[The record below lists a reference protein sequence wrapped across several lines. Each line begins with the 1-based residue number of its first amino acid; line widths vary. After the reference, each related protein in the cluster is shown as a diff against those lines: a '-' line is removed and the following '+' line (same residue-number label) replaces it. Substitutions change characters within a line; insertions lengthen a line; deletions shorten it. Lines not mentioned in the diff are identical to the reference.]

1 MSNKTWKRKEQR
13 EKQMKETRDKVHE
26 IRMALE
32 NEKDEEKIKELQ
44 RKLDYWFLY
53 STRRANQL

>member
-1 MSNKTWKRKEQR
+1 MSGKTRRTNER
-13 EKQMKETRDKVHE
+13 RHRRLEEARDKVHE

-32 NEKDEEKIKELQ
+32 SEKDEEKIKELR
-44 RKLDYWFLY
+44 RKLDNWSLY